1 MCKFKNEFEFIILYN
16 ISKMSAQALNELKAL
31 EVTLESISAGVPS
44 GLSEAGLQTNASA
57 ASSILSSTPL
67 DPKNPWRD
75 YLLIQKLM
83 KTAIIPT
90 KNNDLDAG
98 YDLYAFDSVVI
109 PPWGKALVSTQI
121 SIAVP
126 PGTYGRIASRSGLS
140 VKNDLEVGAGVID
153 RGYTGE
159 VKVVLRNFSDN
170 EYRVE
175 RGDKIAQLILENCKQ
190 CPVKEV
196 KNISEIVGHSTR
208 GSLGFGS
215 SGK

>member
-1 MCKFKNEFEFIILYN
+1 
-16 ISKMSAQALNELKAL
+16 MSAQAIEELKNL
-31 EVTLESISAGVPS
+31 EVTLQSLSAGVPS
-44 GLSEAGLQTNASA
+44 GMSEAGLQTTATA
-57 ASSILSSTPL
+57 ASSILSSTQL

-75 YLLIQKLM
+75 YLLVQKLLDS
-83 KTAIIPT
+83 AIVPT

-98 YDLYAFDSVVI
+98 YDLYAFDTVTI
-109 PPWGKALVSTQI
+109 PAWGKALVSTQI

-159 VKVVLRNFSDN
+159 VKIVLRNFSDT
-170 EYRVE
+170 EYKVQ
-175 RGDKIAQLILENCKQ
+175 RGDKIAQLILENCRQ
-190 CPVKEV
+190 CPIKAVR
-196 KNISEIVGHSTR
+196 NISDIVGRSTR
-208 GSLGFGS
+208 GALGFGS